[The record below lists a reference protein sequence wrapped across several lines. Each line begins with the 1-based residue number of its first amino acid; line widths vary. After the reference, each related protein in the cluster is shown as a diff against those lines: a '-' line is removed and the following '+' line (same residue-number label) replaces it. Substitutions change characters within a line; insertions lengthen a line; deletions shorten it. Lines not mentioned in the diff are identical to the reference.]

1 MISDN
6 KIFLI
11 VFIGFI
17 SDWLVFYHLGHEVAE
32 DAKDYLSD
40 LQLKVQKVMN
50 CTSMIYSLN
59 LNVFHY
65 IFVSKID
72 KGKL

>member
-59 LNVFHY
+59 LNVFHI
-65 IFVSKID
+65 IFFSKID